1 VDTREFGGKASAKGV
16 QVPGNRRARYTEEFK
31 AEAVQLARSSSEK
44 SMRQLAYE
52 IGVADQTLRNWVKQA
67 QIDRGERG
75 GLTTEEREELRRLRK
90 ENKILREEREI
101 LKKPRPSPSRRKTGP
116 GERIPAYRVGEGYS
130 LYPYAVQACWS
141 LSLQLLRLEEAPSF
155 RA

>member
-1 VDTREFGGKASAKGV
+1 MDTREFGGKASAKEV

-90 ENKILREEREI
+90 ENKILRQEREI
-101 LKKPRPSPSRRKTGP
+101 LKKAAAFFAKEDGIR
-116 GERIPAYRVGEGYS
+116 
-130 LYPYAVQACWS
+130 
-141 LSLQLLRLEEAPSF
+141 
-155 RA
+155 

>member
-90 ENKILREEREI
+90 ENKILRDEREI
-101 LKKPRPSPSRRKTGP
+101 LKKAAAFFAKEDGP
-116 GERIPAYRVGEGYS
+116 GERVPAHRSGEGYS

-141 LSLQLLRLEEAPSF
+141 LSLRLLRLEEAPAF
-155 RA
+155 GA

>member
-90 ENKILREEREI
+90 ENKILRQEREI
-101 LKKPRPSPSRRKTGP
+101 LKKALRPSSRRKTGS
-116 GERIPAYRVGEGYS
+116 GERVPAHRGGEGYS
-130 LYPYAVQACWS
+130 LYPYAVQAS
-141 LSLQLLRLEEAPSF
+141 S
-155 RA
+155 

>member
-52 IGVADQTLRNWVKQA
+52 IGVADQRLRNWVKQA

-90 ENKILREEREI
+90 REQDPPRREGDSEKS
-101 LKKPRPSPSRRKTGP
+101 LKAFFAKEDGTR
-116 GERIPAYRVGEGYS
+116 
-130 LYPYAVQACWS
+130 
-141 LSLQLLRLEEAPSF
+141 
-155 RA
+155 